1 MDNELRVSS
10 GTTATIGY
18 ECTFEDT
25 TKKTITI
32 GSYRTQDISN
42 SLVTNIKAF
51 NSNVPADFK
60 ANLLSTTGSQFN
72 KISGCTVTVTQ
83 RTVII

>member
-1 MDNELRVSS
+1 MDNELKVVT

-25 TKKTITI
+25 TKKTVTI

-42 SLVTNIKAF
+42 SLATNIKAF
-51 NSNVPADFK
+51 NTNVPAAFK
-60 ANLLSTTGSQFN
+60 TNLLSSGGAQFS

-83 RTVII
+83 RNVLI